1 MTSATQKTLEQAETL
16 NINDGEV
23 LIVKIDM
30 KLHGQLSW
38 GQIDKLRV
46 AFGDTKV
53 LITDKEMEFDKMAIE
68 DLEKTVKELRR

>member
-1 MTSATQKTLEQAETL
+1 MSGATQKILEKAETL

-38 GQIDKLRV
+38 GQIDNIRM

-53 LITDKEMEFDKMAIE
+53 LIADKDMGFSKMKIE
-68 DLEKTVKELRR
+68 DLGKAVEGLKK